1 MPDVQRND
9 EFWENLGITFSV
21 PSEADFD
28 EILDFYLR
36 EFVPGSSIHVFF
48 FKKMGLPRP
57 LFVYFCLFNQTLQF
71 LQQMEVKK
79 WHSNWCWESNPRPSE
94 HESPPKT
101 TRPRLPPLVHS

>member
-48 FKKMGLPRP
+48 K
-57 LFVYFCLFNQTLQF
+57 
-71 LQQMEVKK
+71 KK
-79 WHSNWCWESNPRPSE
+79 WVFPGLFLFIFVFSTKHYNFYNKW
-94 HESPPKT
+94 K
-101 TRPRLPPLVHS
+101 

>member
-48 FKKMGLPRP
+48 LKKMGLPRP

-71 LQQMEVKK
+71 LQQMEVKNGILTGAGNRTHDLQNMSLLPK
-79 WHSNWCWESNPRPSE
+79 PLDQGSRP
-94 HESPPKT
+94 
-101 TRPRLPPLVHS
+101 

>member
-36 EFVPGSSIHVFF
+36 EFVPG
-48 FKKMGLPRP
+48 
-57 LFVYFCLFNQTLQF
+57 LFLIPFRCI
-71 LQQMEVKK
+71 
-79 WHSNWCWESNPRPSE
+79 
-94 HESPPKT
+94 
-101 TRPRLPPLVHS
+101 

>member
-36 EFVPGSSIHVFF
+36 EFVPGSYIHVFF
-48 FKKMGLPRP
+48 KKNGSSPAS
-57 LFVYFCLFNQTLQF
+57 FCLFLSFQPNITIF
-71 LQQMEVKK
+71 TT
-79 WHSNWCWESNPRPSE
+79 NGSE
-94 HESPPKT
+94 KMAF
-101 TRPRLPPLVHS
+101 